1 MLSET
6 GLRLF
11 EHPLEVTDAG
21 AFVFSWSVC
30 PLGVGHLAGLILMNH
45 HLTGQ
50 HIVLEYRTR
59 EAWLSGRRAVLLP
72 PGQMEDAGCFFRIL

>member
-30 PLGVGHLAGLILMNH
+30 PLGVGHLAGL
-45 HLTGQ
+45 TTTTT
-50 HIVLEYRTR
+50 IVH
-59 EAWLSGRRAVLLP
+59 RRDVP
-72 PGQMEDAGCFFRIL
+72 DPKERILADR